1 MSSQHDADA
10 HAGGPDGP
18 PSWRARES
26 LAARMRGDLADARLR
41 LHETVLRAEAYALLG
56 DDEALADV
64 GREQQALLADLEERF
79 GRTVAD
85 AVVERDAEEVV
96 AAAYP
101 AHDGAVVDPGAVPA
115 DDDAPRSRPRPV
127 LSGVASAVALFGL
140 ASAVVLGVQQGPG
153 TIEVVDAADPGPG
166 AAPTDADVQLPA
178 PDPGWWTVVPV
189 DPATGPTD
197 VGNEVADAAATDA
210 PATTAAEPAAPATTP
225 GRDDD
230 DADDEDTSDSPD
242 LDRVVSDLNEA
253 VERLDGSQL
262 GGSVPSVE
270 DQLPPPPSPQPSA
283 GTDAGEPAGTD
294 AGEPAED
301 GTEPVDVADDDGF
314 VSGDGGQ

>member
-10 HAGGPDGP
+10 HTGGPHGP

-26 LAARMRGDLADARLR
+26 LAARLRGDLADARLR

-56 DDEALADV
+56 DDQALADV
-64 GREQQALLADLEERF
+64 GREQQALLADIEERF

-166 AAPTDADVQLPA
+166 AAPADAGVQLPA

-197 VGNEVADAAATDA
+197 AGNEVAEASATDA
-210 PATTAAEPAAPATTP
+210 PATTAAEPAAPATTT
-225 GRDDD
+225 GSND

-262 GGSVPSVE
+262 GGSAPLVE

-283 GTDAGEPAGTD
+283 DTDP
-294 AGEPAED
+294 GEPAED
-301 GTEPVDVADDDGF
+301 GTEAVDVADDDGF

>member
-10 HAGGPDGP
+10 STGGPDGP

-26 LAARMRGDLADARLR
+26 LAARLRGDLADARLR

-56 DDEALADV
+56 DDQALADV
-64 GREQQALLADLEERF
+64 GREQQVLLADIEERF

-101 AHDGAVVDPGAVPA
+101 ALDGEVVDPVATPA
-115 DDDAPRSRPRPV
+115 GDDAPHPRPRPV

-140 ASAVVLGVQQGPG
+140 AAAAVLGVQQGPG
-153 TIEVVDAADPGPG
+153 TIEVVDAADPGPD
-166 AAPTDADVQLPA
+166 APPAEAGVQLPA

-189 DPATGPTD
+189 DPTTGRTEGAGD
-197 VGNEVADAAATDA
+197 EVAEAAATDA
-210 PATTAAEPAAPATTP
+210 PETTAAEPAAPATTTEP
-225 GRDDD
+225 DD
-230 DADDEDTSDSPD
+230 DADDGEEAPDSPD
-242 LDRVVSDLNEA
+242 LDSVVSDLNEA

-262 GGSVPSVE
+262 GGSARSVE
-270 DQLPPPPSPQPSA
+270 DQASQPPPSPGPTA
-283 GTDAGEPAGTD
+283 DPDPDEPT
-294 AGEPAED
+294 ED
-301 GTEPVDVADDDGF
+301 GTESVDVAGDDGF
-314 VSGDGGQ
+314 VSDDGGQ

>member
-10 HAGGPDGP
+10 HTGGPDGP

-26 LAARMRGDLADARLR
+26 LAARLRGDLADARLR

-56 DDEALADV
+56 DDQGLADV
-64 GREQQALLADLEERF
+64 GREQQALLADIEERF

-101 AHDGAVVDPGAVPA
+101 THDGAVVDPGAVPA
-115 DDDAPRSRPRPV
+115 GDDAPRSRPRPV

-166 AAPTDADVQLPA
+166 AAPTDAGVQLPA
-178 PDPGWWTVVPV
+178 PDPGWWTVFPV

-197 VGNEVADAAATDA
+197 AGSEAAEAAATDA
-210 PATTAAEPAAPATTP
+210 PATTAAEPAAPATTTGP
-225 GRDDD
+225 DD
-230 DADDEDTSDSPD
+230 DADDEGTPDSPD

-262 GGSVPSVE
+262 DGSAPSVE
-270 DQLPPPPSPQPSA
+270 DQLPPPPSTQPSA
-283 GTDAGEPAGTD
+283 DTDP
-294 AGEPAED
+294 GEPAED

-314 VSGDGGQ
+314 VGDDGGQ

>member
-10 HAGGPDGP
+10 PTGGPDGP

-26 LAARMRGDLADARLR
+26 LAARLRGDLADARLR

-56 DDEALADV
+56 DDQALADV
-64 GREQQALLADLEERF
+64 GREQQALLSDIEERF

-101 AHDGAVVDPGAVPA
+101 ALESTVDAVAVPAA
-115 DDDAPRSRPRPV
+115 DDDAPRARPRPV

-140 ASAVVLGVQQGPG
+140 AAAAVLGVQQGPG
-153 TIEVVDAADPGPG
+153 TIEVVDAADPGPD
-166 AAPTDADVQLPA
+166 APPAEAGVQLPA

-189 DPATGPTD
+189 DPATGPTEATGD
-197 VGNEVADAAATDA
+197 EVAEAAATDA
-210 PATTAAEPAAPATTP
+210 AATTAAEPAAPATTSE
-225 GRDDD
+225 RD
-230 DADDEDTSDSPD
+230 DADDGDDATESPD
-242 LDRVVSDLNEA
+242 LDSVVSDLNEA
-253 VERLDGSQL
+253 VERLDRSEL
-262 GGSVPSVE
+262 GLGNPPVE
-270 DQLPPPPSPQPSA
+270 EQVPPPPSPRPTA
-283 GTDAGEPAGTD
+283 DTDAD
-294 AGEPAED
+294 APTED
-301 GTEPVDVADDDGF
+301 GTEPVDVAADDGF